1 MKIFKTTTR
10 KIILLIFVFVF
21 TFNTLAFAGTNPSRA
36 EIESMIEE
44 VAQKRAIPSV
54 LLKAIARVES
64 VYEHYNTD
72 GTPKISG
79 SSIGLMQVSN
89 RNGGY
94 DSERLKYD
102 IQYNIEAGADVLLNK
117 WSMSS
122 YQSVSSVGNMD
133 PNILENWYF
142 ALWAYNGWAQSN
154 NPNMVTSYAKKY
166 TYQQMIYNVIE
177 QEYGKTINNIDFSY
191 LPSSGKP
198 SRSLVV
204 PTPSYT
210 NSGNI
215 VLYEKGDYVRT
226 NGVRET
232 YELRDQPAGAYIHQ
246 LGVNQLGTITE
257 GPVLKNGYYWYKVYV
272 DENTEGWIERNW
284 LLRTGDIEHGRYVY
298 DDIAFHWA
306 RKDIMDL
313 YNKGIISES
322 QSFNPDDTATKEE
335 FCIFLGKAIDI
346 SKTEKKSEESVEV
359 AEVGTNEVIA
369 ESNVPTAG
377 AEDVISES
385 EALPFAD
392 ASNIHPWAVE
402 YVEEIYELGLL
413 DSYREELKPLE
424 KLTRKEATLM
434 MSELFEEGHQYD
446 SLDISA
452 IFSDLGNLS
461 NKEKEAVKKAY
472 TNGLISGKNSGLFCP
487 DDYLSRAEAAAI
499 MVKISDKL
507 DETNIK

>member
-36 EIESMIEE
+36 EIESMIED

-94 DSERLKYD
+94 DTERLKYD

-133 PNILENWYF
+133 PNTLENWYF

-177 QEYGKTINNIDFSY
+177 KEYGKTINNIDFSY

-215 VLYEKGDYVRT
+215 VMYEKGDYVRT
-226 NGVRET
+226 DGVRET
-232 YELRDQPAGAYIHQ
+232 YELRDQPAGMYIHQ
-246 LGVNQLGTITE
+246 LGLNQLGTITE
-257 GPVLKNGYYWYKVYV
+257 GPVLQNGYYWYKVNV
-272 DENTEGWIERNW
+272 SEGVEGWIERNW
-284 LLRTGDIEHGRYVY
+284 IIRTGDIEHGRYVY

-322 QSFNPDDTATKEE
+322 TSFNPDRIATKEE

-346 SKTEKKSEESVEV
+346 SKEEQNEESVKL
-359 AEVGTNEVIA
+359 AEDEKEEIIT
-369 ESNVPTAG
+369 ESGVPAAG
-377 AEDVISES
+377 AEDLVTDE
-385 EALPFAD
+385 ELPFVD
-392 ASNIHPWAVE
+392 ASKINPWAVE
-402 YVEEIYELGLL
+402 YVEEIYDLGLL

-424 KLTRKEATLM
+424 RLTRKEATLM
-434 MSELFEEGHQYD
+434 MEELFEEDHQYD
-446 SLDISA
+446 NLDINT

-461 NKEKEAVKKAY
+461 ENEKQAVKKAY
-472 TNGLISGKNSGLFCP
+472 TNGLISGKYSGSFCP
-487 DDYLSRAEAAAI
+487 DDYLSRAEAAAL

-507 DETNIK
+507 EETNIK

>member
-44 VAQKRAIPSV
+44 VAQEMAIPSV

-64 VYEHYNTD
+64 VYEHYNSD

-79 SSIGLMQVSN
+79 SSIGLMQVNN
-89 RNGGY
+89 RYGGY

-102 IQYNIEAGADVLLNK
+102 IKYNIEAGADVLLNK

-133 PNILENWYF
+133 PNIVENWYF

-154 NPNMVTSYAKKY
+154 NPNVASSYAKKY
-166 TYQQMIYNVIE
+166 TYQQLVYDVIE
-177 QEYGKTINNIDFSY
+177 KEYGRTINNIDFTY

-210 NSGNI
+210 NGGNI
-215 VLYEKGDYVRT
+215 ILYENGDYVRT
-226 NGVRET
+226 DGVRAT

-246 LGVNQLGTITE
+246 LGVNQLGTITD
-257 GPVLKNGYYWYKVYV
+257 GPVLKKGYYWYKVTV
-272 DENTEGWIERNW
+272 SEGVEGWIERNW

-313 YNKGIISES
+313 YNEGIISES
-322 QSFNPDDTATKEE
+322 QSFNPDKIATKEE
-335 FCIFLGKAIDI
+335 FCTFLGKAIDI
-346 SKTEKKSEESVEV
+346 SHTEKESEESVEV
-359 AEVGTNEVIA
+359 AEIEEAEVP
-369 ESNVPTAG
+369 ESNVLAAG
-377 AEDVISES
+377 SEEISES
-385 EALPFAD
+385 EALPFSD
-392 ASNIHPWAVE
+392 ASKINPWAVE
-402 YVEEIYELGLL
+402 YVEEVYELGLL
-413 DSYREELKPLE
+413 DSYREELKPMD

-434 MSELFEEGHQYD
+434 MEELFEENHEYD
-446 SLDISA
+446 GLDIST
-452 IFSDLGNLS
+452 IFSDLGSLS
-461 NKEKEAVKKAY
+461 DEEKEAVKKAY
-472 TNGLISGKNSGLFCP
+472 TNGLISGKYSGKFCP
-487 DDYLSRAEAAAI
+487 DDYISRAEAAAL

-507 DETNIK
+507 EEKTE